1 MSVIGLERVRKVAA
15 AGNGKREE
23 INSHSQALR
32 NVKTFFI
39 KAVLFSSMN
48 MHGLSWW
55 AADSLNGSFSRDLMS
70 FWSHRAKDATQECC
84 CQQHLLWVLLSCHHI
99 HQMVDFKRP
108 DCIKYVL
115 YNVGCFLSKVLNWTK
130 TVTFVLFKRNL
141 VLDKRLSNAT
151 LGITVVT
158 LKNFVLTLDWPRRC
172 NIISCLW
179 YGFHFERTTL
189 ICTVGQQ
196 HYVFCHIPY
205 KQQLRGG
212 AGINC
217 LTGSHAAFF

>member
-1 MSVIGLERVRKVAA
+1 LEYSFITTEVLYRNTHTHRDRETRQEMGQYMSVIGLERVRKVAA

-84 CQQHLLWVLLSCHHI
+84 CQQHLL
-99 HQMVDFKRP
+99 
-108 DCIKYVL
+108 
-115 YNVGCFLSKVLNWTK
+115 
-130 TVTFVLFKRNL
+130 
-141 VLDKRLSNAT
+141 
-151 LGITVVT
+151 
-158 LKNFVLTLDWPRRC
+158 
-172 NIISCLW
+172 
-179 YGFHFERTTL
+179 
-189 ICTVGQQ
+189 
-196 HYVFCHIPY
+196 
-205 KQQLRGG
+205 
-212 AGINC
+212 
-217 LTGSHAAFF
+217 